1 MFARRVGARLGGRVI
16 THERRTYRFI
26 EFVEESIAFLVRLPH
41 LLRARRR
48 RRVSEGFESKLML
61 TVTAVNGCRYCG
73 WFHSRL
79 AEHRDVS
86 RDEIRALLSGVVE
99 GSVEDHEIAG
109 VLFAQHFAETNR
121 RPTPEAVARLC
132 EAYDGE
138 TVADILVF
146 LRMVTVGNL
155 SGNTYRS
162 FVERL
167 RGRGA
172 GRAGLLDD
180 LLVFIAT
187 APVFGP
193 IGLLMPRGER

>member
-1 MFARRVGARLGGRVI
+1 MI
-16 THERRTYRFI
+16 THERRTYRFV
-26 EFVEESIAFLVRLPH
+26 EFVSESIAFLVRLPQ

-48 RRVSEGFESKLML
+48 RLVSESFESKLML

-79 AEHRDVS
+79 AERRDVD

-99 GSVEDHEIAG
+99 GSVSDGEIAG
-109 VLFAQHFAETNR
+109 ILYAQHFAQTDR
-121 RPTPEAVARLC
+121 RPTPEAVARLH
-132 EAYDGE
+132 EAYDRE
-138 TVADILVF
+138 TVADIQVF

-172 GRAGLLDD
+172 GRPGLLDD
-180 LLVFIAT
+180 LLVFLAT
-187 APVFGP
+187 APVFGA
-193 IGLLMPRGER
+193 IGLMMSREEG